1 MRGGGSQIKAPT
13 LKLWRQLYP
22 KRTPN
27 PDLRVFLSPKPRP
40 IRRRKGK
47 FPTMKIEN
55 GMPLMLEEMIPHEE
69 RGWRPASL
77 GECAAEIERLR
88 AALTRPFRLEAGMES
103 DDSELT
109 PMDEIRELQAVIE
122 RLETALTRIVQWAN
136 AYPLDVFPEP
146 DWKRAAGVLKAHGMT
161 LDSIS
166 AGVMRQGLAG
176 IRAVAGEALDGVSP
190 PEAAARAS
198 GCAAGSPARA
208 AGAAAGSTAP
218 D

>member
-47 FPTMKIEN
+47 SPTMKIEN

-88 AALTRPFRLEAGMES
+88 EHIFSLNDHFNQLPDNAITAAHRAAM
-103 DDSELT
+103 
-109 PMDEIRELQAVIE
+109 
-122 RLETALTRIVQWAN
+122 
-136 AYPLDVFPEP
+136 
-146 DWKRAAGVLKAHGMT
+146 KRAL
-161 LDSIS
+161 
-166 AGVMRQGLAG
+166 
-176 IRAVAGEALDGVSP
+176 
-190 PEAAARAS
+190 AAARTPS
-198 GCAAGSPARA
+198 Q
-208 AGAAAGSTAP
+208 
-218 D
+218 